1 MIVKKILM
9 VSLLA
14 VVSLSACENKAEK
27 RAKLE
32 AQFRVAK
39 EKARKCISPFISDAA
54 MAGFEARMNGGDAK
68 KAEQKMMADAES
80 KCKNLVDDANAIQ
93 AELDKLNGVKR

>member
-32 AQFRVAK
+32 AQFQVAK
-39 EKARKCISPFISDAA
+39 EKARKCISPFIWDAQE
-54 MAGFEARMNGGDAK
+54 AGMKAQMNGGDAE
-68 KAEQKMMADAES
+68 KAKAVMADAEK